1 MSASPSPPPFCG
13 MPELFGAAFGAA
25 FGATGLAGVV
35 RGAGA
40 GAGVVVA
47 AGTRWTGLGVAF
59 ALAWCL
65 GFGFGAAAMCVV
77 VAVVVW
83 GVFACVVEPDDPQPA
98 ATRAA
103 TSAPPTIHE
112 RARRSCLV
120 MSTIDS
126 DERADLPAL
135 P

>member
-1 MSASPSPPPFCG
+1 
-13 MPELFGAAFGAA
+13 MPELFGTAFGAA

-40 GAGVVVA
+40 GTGVVVA

-65 GFGFGAAAMCVV
+65 GLGFGFGFGFGAAAMCVV
-77 VAVVVW
+77 VAVGVW
-83 GVFACVVEPDDPQPA
+83 GVFARVVEPDDPQPA

-112 RARRSCLV
+112 RARKSCLV

-126 DERADLPAL
+126 GERADLPAR
-135 P
+135 PND

>member
-1 MSASPSPPPFCG
+1 

-40 GAGVVVA
+40 GTGVVVA

-65 GFGFGAAAMCVV
+65 GFGFGFGAAAMCVV

-112 RARRSCLV
+112 RARKSCLV
-120 MSTIDS
+120 MSIIDS
-126 DERADLPAL
+126 DERADLPAR